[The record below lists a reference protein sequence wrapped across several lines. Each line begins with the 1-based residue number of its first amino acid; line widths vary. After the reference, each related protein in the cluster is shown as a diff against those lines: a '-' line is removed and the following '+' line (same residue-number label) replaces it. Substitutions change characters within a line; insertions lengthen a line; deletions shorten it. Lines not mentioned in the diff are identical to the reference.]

1 MFPTWGRCTSAALTL
16 LNFWSC
22 VRQRMSGA
30 SLQYVVCC
38 SALFAP
44 LTAAPSHLQGEGRYS
59 LLLNEKGGIIDD
71 CIITQ
76 MKDYTNIVL
85 NAGCKEKDLDFLQA
99 MLNEAKASGKLA
111 DCSISHLDEQQLI
124 ALQGPQAAA
133 VLQSML
139 PVEDLST
146 LGFMQAREVMLDTGN
161 SLHKVF
167 IVRCGYTGEDGFEIS
182 FKAEDVDSIVRRI
195 AADDNVQ
202 LAGLGA
208 RDALRLEAGLPLYG
222 NDINEDTTPV
232 EAGLL
237 FAISKYCHASGCCY
251 AHVCFDTGK
260 NRRQTGGFN
269 GSDKILHQIS
279 EKSWTRK
286 RVGLAI
292 EGRAPSRGMLK
303 LCAVLVETHSLCAQL
318 AT

>member
-1 MFPTWGRCTSAALTL
+1 
-16 LNFWSC
+16 
-22 VRQRMSGA
+22 MS
-30 SLQYVVCC
+30 
-38 SALFAP
+38 
-44 LTAAPSHLQGEGRYS
+44 QGHGNYS
-59 LLLNEKGGIIDD
+59 LLLNEAGGIVDD

-76 MKDYTNIVL
+76 MPDYTNVVL
-85 NAGCKEKDLDFLQA
+85 NAGCKEKDLNFLQTT
-99 MLNEAKASGKLA
+99 LNDAKASGVIS
-111 DCSISHLDEQQLI
+111 DCHIEHLEEQQLI
-124 ALQGPQAAA
+124 ALQGPAAAA

-146 LGFMQAREVMLDTGN
+146 MGFMQARNVMLDTGN

-195 AADDNVQ
+195 AAHDDVQ

-237 FAISKYCHASGCCY
+237 FAISEFPTHERSRLFIVAFVAQAKHA
-251 AHVCFDTGK
+251 
-260 NRRQTGGFN
+260 
-269 GSDKILHQIS
+269 
-279 EKSWTRK
+279 E
-286 RVGLAI
+286 
-292 EGRAPSRGMLK
+292 
-303 LCAVLVETHSLCAQL
+303 
-318 AT
+318 